1 MDNATS
7 LHFQRNAGPILLF
20 LFCLSIAAIIAQTWW
35 AIDQDKQLTLDSER
49 ENGLVAVRLLQEHA
63 SQTLQEAERKIL
75 SVVQSVQ
82 SNSSHYSQDEE
93 KLHHFVRD
101 KVLDDGAVKS
111 LQFINREGIAWVT
124 SRDYAAHK
132 HDVSQRSDVKY
143 LLLHQEIV
151 DSVVGHPFQSRY
163 DSQWVMPVLRNLF
176 DQQGKWLGLVSADV
190 RIAYFGSV
198 YARAAK
204 DNDAAA
210 ALFANNGFV
219 IVRSPFEARY
229 VDRDISDSPV
239 LQQLSDGDIE
249 GSFTHEN
256 FLDDE
261 KTRLYTYRKIAG
273 FPITTVYGRGMESIL
288 APWQE
293 RSRDRILFSSATI
306 TLLGM
311 LTFYLL
317 HYVRKLNFNKTSLR
331 ESENKFIG
339 LFQQSPLPL
348 ALLALEKDYL
358 IEVNQVF
365 LLQFGYQREELIC
378 VPAAHQQ
385 LWHAEQ
391 AHEAYQQMLH
401 QDEVVEK
408 MEVSLHRKDGTRITC
423 VISSR
428 KFAIDGQAIVV
439 FSPLDITRQRQI
451 ETEIRELNQE
461 LEQRVRYRTQKLM
474 HTNQELAETLQ
485 SLTSMQKDLIHAE
498 KMAALGSLVAGVAH
512 ELNTPLGNSMTMA
525 SSMAADTQNLL
536 AVMSQRSLRRSEL
549 ETFLSDGVEGANA
562 LLRNLTRAAELV
574 SSFKQVAVDQASNLA
589 RQFELRRVL
598 EEMVLTSASL
608 YCNRD
613 ITMQLNLQA
622 EIYMHSYPGAV
633 SQAISNFI
641 TNAVN
646 HGFEGRD
653 HGKMTLSCRMLDEE
667 QVEVVFSDDG
677 IGIPSNQLSRV
688 FDPFFTTKMGHGG
701 NGLGMHIVYNQ
712 VTVLLGGKISIDS
725 DVGEGTT
732 VRMILPLRA
741 PNIVQAEQA
750 AQQKNT

>member
-20 LFCLSIAAIIAQTWW
+20 LFCLSIAAIIGQTWW
-35 AIDQDKQLTLDSER
+35 AIAQDKELTLSSER

-75 SVVQSVQ
+75 NVVQALQ
-82 SNSSHYSQDEE
+82 NHESHFVKDEE
-93 KLHHFVRD
+93 QLHHFVRD

-111 LQFINREGIAWVT
+111 LQFINRDGVAWVT

-132 HDVSQRSDVKY
+132 HDVSQRADVRY
-143 LLLHQEIV
+143 LLLHREIV
-151 DSVVGHPFQSRY
+151 DSVIGHPFQSRY

-176 DQQGKWLGLVSADV
+176 DHQGKWLGLVSADV
-190 RIAYFGSV
+190 RIAYFGAV

-204 DNDAAA
+204 DNDATA

-229 VDRDISDSPV
+229 VNRDISSSPV
-239 LQQLSDGDIE
+239 LQQLSDGDTE
-249 GSFTHEN
+249 GSFAHED

-273 FPITTVYGRGMESIL
+273 FPITTVYGRGMDSIL

-317 HYVRKLNFNKTSLR
+317 HHVRKLNHNKASLR

-348 ALLALEKDYL
+348 ALLAQEKDYL

-378 VPAAHQQ
+378 VAAAHQQ
-385 LWHAEQ
+385 LWHAE
-391 AHEAYQQMLH
+391 AARDAYQQLLH
-401 QDEVVEK
+401 EHDYVEK
-408 MEVSLHRKDGTRITC
+408 MEVALLRKDGVRITC

-428 KFAIDGQAIVV
+428 KFEIDGQTMVV

-461 LEQRVRYRTQKLM
+461 LEQRVRYRTQKLV

-485 SLTSMQKDLIHAE
+485 SLTDMQKDLIHAE

-525 SSMAADTQNLL
+525 SSMATDTQNLL
-536 AVMSQRSLRRSEL
+536 AVMSERSLRRSEL

-562 LLRNLTRAAELV
+562 LLLNLTRAAELV

-589 RQFELRRVL
+589 RQFELRKVL
-598 EEMVLTSASL
+598 EEMVVTSASL
-608 YCNRD
+608 YRNRD
-613 ITMQLNLQA
+613 ITMEMHLQPD
-622 EIYMHSYPGAV
+622 IYMHSYPGAV
-633 SQAISNFI
+633 SQALSNFI
-641 TNAVN
+641 TNAIN
-646 HGFEGRD
+646 HGFEERE
-653 HGKMTLSCRMLDEE
+653 HGKMTLSCRMLDGE

-677 IGIPSNQLSRV
+677 IGIPPTLLSRV

-712 VTVLLGGKISIDS
+712 VTVLLGGKIYIDS
-725 DVGEGTT
+725 DLGVGTT

-741 PNIVQAEQA
+741 PSIVQAEQA
-750 AQQKNT
+750 ALLENE